1 MTLKE
6 YKQKVCPFDKM
17 TEGLS
22 VDDAEAKVNRFIN
35 IVLEEHLFLASFVRG
50 WYS

>member
-50 WYS
+50 